1 MNLTSVPYET
11 QQDDY
16 VLYMTPTV

>member
-1 MNLTSVPYET
+1 MSWTSVPYET